1 MYDIMAVLCR
11 LEGLE
16 GLIAALLRGRSKL
29 GGCVVG
35 QVLGAEGCRGLG

>member
-1 MYDIMAVLCR
+1 MAALFR

-16 GLIAALLRGRSKL
+16 SLIAALLRGRSKL

-35 QVLGAEGCRGLG
+35 QALGAEGCRSLG